1 MPVMVTHAQSA
12 AGRAAVR
19 ALRRSGGELRVWLD
33 AEVAT
38 DDDAA
43 AFRGLG
49 CKVAVG
55 AMDDE
60 GRLEVAFEQVH
71 TVVHVGGDPLQEPE
85 TVLDDAASVLSA
97 AISAGCRRLV
107 WPSHIGAG
115 DPRGNAYLEVC
126 AEVEDLLAEA
136 PLETIVLRRAL
147 TYGPED
153 PLTGLLVSG
162 APTEAMG
169 ARPTARHEPLYVEDL
184 AAAIVSAD
192 AMDRGP
198 RRGAPA
204 AADGLQ
210 VVVELV
216 GPEVVRLEDLVRILG
231 GPIGADPR
239 RSRRARAAGDTRTT
253 PGPAPA
259 HLVDLLS
266 RDLLGAEG
274 ALGRG
279 GTPLAVGAASL

>member
-1 MPVMVTHAQSA
+1 MWEGHTSRRQPALMAADSTLAASSRTVSGSCSGSPPTCTTVCTCSKATSRRPSSSIAPTATLQPRPRNAAASSSVATSA
-12 AGRAAVR
+12 SSHTRSSPP
-19 ALRRSGGELRVWLD
+19 LRRSGGELRVWLD

-126 AEVEDLLAEA
+126 AEVEDL
-136 PLETIVLRRAL
+136 
-147 TYGPED
+147 
-153 PLTGLLVSG
+153 
-162 APTEAMG
+162 
-169 ARPTARHEPLYVEDL
+169 

-216 GPEVVRLEDLVRILG
+216 GPEVVRLEDLVRIL
-231 GPIGADPR
+231 
-239 RSRRARAAGDTRTT
+239 
-253 PGPAPA
+253 
-259 HLVDLLS
+259 
-266 RDLLGAEG
+266 
-274 ALGRG
+274 
-279 GTPLAVGAASL
+279 